1 MGKVMTD
8 KTTHEESCE
17 ELKEL
22 IKAEKELSQEKF
34 ANDYYCYLTG
44 NNSVDDSKL
53 EAHFERFKSRIKKG
67 ADTRSPEIISS
78 YLRFFKDKYCKDGTH
93 SPSDRDA
100 AWSMYVEL
108 DTRIATNEF
117 SHGDIESA
125 LSSLAAIFSMH
136 RDISKQYG
144 HRCRRYYALTTKS
157 LNEQLR
163 PFTSKYHEQIKQKK
177 EINVTMFKEELI
189 EAQTGLQVLKD
200 ELLKIAE

>member
-22 IKAEKELSQEKF
+22 IKAEKELTQKKF
-34 ANDYYCYLTG
+34 ADDYYCYVTG
-44 NNSVDDSKL
+44 KSNIDEFEL
-53 EAHFERFKSRIKKG
+53 EAHFDRFKSRIKKG

-117 SHGDIESA
+117 THGDTESA

-136 RDISKQYG
+136 RDISKQHG
-144 HRCRRYYALTTKS
+144 HRCRRYYALTSKS
-157 LNEQLR
+157 LNKQLR
-163 PFTSKYHEQIKQKK
+163 PFTSKYHEQIKQGT
-177 EINVTMFKEELI
+177 EINAITFKEELI
-189 EAQTGLQVLKD
+189 EVQAGLQVLKS

>member
-1 MGKVMTD
+1 MID
-8 KTTHEESCE
+8 KTTQEEICE

-34 ANDYYCYLTG
+34 ANDYYCYVTG

-53 EAHFERFKSRIKKG
+53 EAHFDRFKSRIKKG
-67 ADTRSPEIISS
+67 TDTRSPEIISS

-117 SHGDIESA
+117 IHGDIESA

-136 RDISKQYG
+136 RDISKQHG
-144 HRCRRYYALTTKS
+144 HRCRRYYALTSKS

-163 PFTSKYHEQIKQKK
+163 PFTSKYHEQIKQQK
-177 EINVTMFKEELI
+177 EINSSTFKEELI
-189 EAQTGLQVLKD
+189 EVQAGLQVLKD

>member
-1 MGKVMTD
+1 MTGR
-8 KTTHEESCE
+8 TIQEENCE

-22 IKAEKELSQEKF
+22 IKAEKELTQEKF
-34 ANDYYCYLTG
+34 ANDYYCYVMAKS
-44 NNSVDDSKL
+44 NINEFEL
-53 EAHFERFKSRIKKG
+53 EKHFDRFKSRIKKG
-67 ADTRSPEIISS
+67 FDTRSPELVSS
-78 YLRFFKDKYCKDGTH
+78 YLRFFKDKYCKDGSH

-108 DTRIATNEF
+108 DTRVATNEF
-117 SHGDIESA
+117 THGDIESA

-136 RDISKQYG
+136 RDISKQHG
-144 HRCRRYYALTTKS
+144 HRCRRYYALTSKS

-177 EINVTMFKEELI
+177 EINVTIFKEELI
-189 EAQTGLQVLKD
+189 EVQAGLQVLKD

>member
-1 MGKVMTD
+1 MTD
-8 KTTHEESCE
+8 RTVQEENCE

-22 IKAEKELSQEKF
+22 IKAEKDLSQEKF
-34 ANDYYCYLTG
+34 ANDYYCYVIG
-44 NNSVDDSKL
+44 INDIDEHEL
-53 EAHFERFKSRIKKG
+53 ENHVGRFKKLISPN
-67 ADTRSPEIISS
+67 ADTRSPERVSS
-78 YLRFFKDKYCKDGTH
+78 YLRFFKENYHKDGTH

-117 SHGDIESA
+117 THGDIGSA

-136 RDISKQYG
+136 RDISKQHG
-144 HRCRRYYALTTKS
+144 HRCRRYYALTSKS

-177 EINVTMFKEELI
+177 EINSSTFKEELI
-189 EAQTGLQVLKD
+189 EVQAGLQVLKD